1 MRRKI
6 IGELI
11 QELIEEIMVRSM
23 CHREGND
30 YSSGKIAGLDR
41 AIKVLERYMRE
52 KK

>member
-11 QELIEEIMVRSM
+11 QELIEEMMVLAI
-23 CHREGND
+23 CDHDGDD

-52 KK
+52 KE